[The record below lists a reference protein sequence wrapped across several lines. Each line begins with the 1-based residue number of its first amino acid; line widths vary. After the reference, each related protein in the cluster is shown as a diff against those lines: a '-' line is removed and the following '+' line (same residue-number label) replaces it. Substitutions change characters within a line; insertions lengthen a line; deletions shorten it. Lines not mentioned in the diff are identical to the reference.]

1 MPYQIVALAT
11 AFVGSS
17 IAAIWDLK
25 TTEIPDQIPYIMM
38 AVALVAYGVQAYVE
52 SNYWIILNSLIA
64 GLSFLGFGFLMY
76 YFGQW
81 GGGDAKLLSAIGFLL
96 PTAPSGFP
104 TLLFPF
110 SLSFLFNLFL
120 VGAVYMLVYASIL
133 AVMNTKI
140 IERFISDVKSSSN
153 IFVLG
158 SVSLFLIF
166 VILNLLIS
174 NFLSIRINAE
184 FLINIS
190 VLPLIATIFIFVIW
204 KFAKAVEEV
213 GFKKKIPMQK
223 LRVGDVPE
231 YFKLWEGITE
241 KELGKIKSSGKKTIW
256 IKEGIRFGGA
266 FPLALLF
273 TLYFGDG
280 ILLFL
285 NFVL

>member
-1 MPYQIVALAT
+1 MYQTVALAT
-11 AFVGSS
+11 AFLGST

-25 TTEIPDQIPYIMM
+25 TTEIPDSIPYIMM
-38 AVALVAYGVQAYVE
+38 AVALVAYGVQAYAE

-96 PTAPSGFP
+96 PTAPSGFSN
-104 TLLFPF
+104 LLFPF

-120 VGAVYMLVYASIL
+120 VGAGYMLVYASIL
-133 AVMNTKI
+133 AMVNTKI

-158 SVSLFLIF
+158 SVSLFLVF
-166 VILNLLIS
+166 VVLNMLIS
-174 NFLSIRINAE
+174 NILSIRIGAE
-184 FLINIS
+184 FLISNS
-190 VLPLIATIFIFVIW
+190 VLPLLATIFIFVIW

-213 GFKKKIPMQK
+213 GFKKKIPVQK

-241 KELGKIKSSGKKTIW
+241 KELKRIKSSGKKTIW

>member
-1 MPYQIVALAT
+1 MQNNALAT
-11 AFVGSS
+11 AFLGST

-25 TTEIPDQIPYIMM
+25 TTEIPDSIPYIMM
-38 AVALVAYGVQAYVE
+38 AVALVAYGVQAYAE

-96 PTAPSGFP
+96 PTAPSGFSN
-104 TLLFPF
+104 LLFPF

-120 VGAVYMLVYASIL
+120 VGAGYMLVYASIL
-133 AVMNTKI
+133 AMVNTKI

-158 SVSLFLIF
+158 SVSLFLVF
-166 VILNLLIS
+166 VVLNMLIS
-174 NFLSIRINAE
+174 NILSIRIGAE
-184 FLINIS
+184 FLISNS
-190 VLPLIATIFIFVIW
+190 VLPLLATIFIFVIW

-213 GFKKKIPMQK
+213 GFKKKIPVQK

-241 KELGKIKSSGKKTIW
+241 KELKRIKSSGKKTIW

>member
-1 MPYQIVALAT
+1 MPYQVVALAT

-38 AVALVAYGVQAYVE
+38 AVALVAYGVQAYAE

-76 YFGQW
+76 YLGQW

-96 PTAPSGFP
+96 PTAPSGFSN
-104 TLLFPF
+104 LLFPF

-120 VGAVYMLVYASIL
+120 VGAAYMLVYASIL
-133 AVMNTKI
+133 AMVNTKI

-158 SVSLFLIF
+158 SVSLFLVF
-166 VILNLLIS
+166 VVLNLFIS
-174 NFLSIRINAE
+174 NIFSIKISTE
-184 FLINIS
+184 FLVTNS

-213 GFKKKIPMQK
+213 GFKKKIPVQK

-231 YFKLWEGITE
+231 YFKLWEGITD
-241 KELGKIKSSGKKTIW
+241 KELKKIKSSGKKTIW

>member
-1 MPYQIVALAT
+1 MVYQIVALAT

-38 AVALVAYGVQAYVE
+38 AVALVAYGVQAYAE

-96 PTAPSGFP
+96 PTAPSGFSN
-104 TLLFPF
+104 LLFPF

-120 VGAVYMLVYASIL
+120 VGAAYMLVYASIL
-133 AVMNTKI
+133 AMMNTKI

-158 SVSLFLIF
+158 SMPLFLIF

-184 FLINIS
+184 FLINNS

-213 GFKKKIPMQK
+213 GFKKKIPIQK

-231 YFKLWEGITE
+231 YFKLWEGITD
-241 KELGKIKSSGKKTIW
+241 KELRKIKSSGKKIIW

>member
-1 MPYQIVALAT
+1 MVYQIVALAT

-38 AVALVAYGVQAYVE
+38 AVALVAYGVQAYAE

-96 PTAPSGFP
+96 PTAPSGFSN
-104 TLLFPF
+104 LLFPF

-120 VGAVYMLVYASIL
+120 VGAAYMLVYASIL
-133 AVMNTKI
+133 AMMNTKI

-158 SVSLFLIF
+158 SMPLFLIF

-184 FLINIS
+184 FLINNS

-213 GFKKKIPMQK
+213 GFKKKIPIQK

-231 YFKLWEGITE
+231 YFKLWEGITN
-241 KELGKIKSSGKKTIW
+241 KELKKIKSSGKKIIW